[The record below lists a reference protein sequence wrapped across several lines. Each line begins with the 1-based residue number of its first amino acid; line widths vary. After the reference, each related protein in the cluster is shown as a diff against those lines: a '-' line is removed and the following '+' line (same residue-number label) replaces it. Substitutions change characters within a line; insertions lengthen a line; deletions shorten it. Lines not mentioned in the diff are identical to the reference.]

1 MNLYTAVPPL
11 TAPLGV
17 EETESVAPL
26 FQASLAE
33 FLGGLAVIIVVTV
46 VTWLIHRRRQGV
58 RRYTLLNSADSDG
71 NPVLHVTTR
80 RAGTVIRRDV
90 GRGPERFELTN
101 TPMGDGTYVAEP
113 LDRYV

>member
-1 MNLYTAVPPL
+1 MNLHTALSPL
-11 TAPLGV
+11 TAQLGV
-17 EETESVAPL
+17 EEPESVAPL
-26 FQASLAE
+26 FEASLAE
-33 FLGGLAVIIVVTV
+33 FLGGLAVIVVVTV
-46 VTWLIHRRRQGV
+46 VTWVVRRRRRGV
-58 RRYTLLNSADSDG
+58 LRYTLLNSVDADG